1 MRWEQ
6 KVQYASLSD
15 VGMRRQN
22 NEDSLAI
29 QVSQSEEEFLRRGHL
44 FLVADGMGGHAV
56 GELAS
61 KIAAE
66 TIPHTYFKSPINDP
80 RISLQAAVVA
90 ANSAIFEKGEQNKEF
105 QRMGTTCSVLTLS
118 PKGAIIG
125 HVGDSR
131 CYRIRRDRI
140 DQLTFDHSLEW
151 EMRRRDGKAAEKL
164 DFSNHRNIILRS
176 LGPEPTVQVDLEGP
190 FVVLP
195 EDTYLLCSDGLS
207 NQVTDPEMGAIVREL
222 SPSQACRMLV
232 QLANLRGGP
241 DNSTV
246 VLARI
251 GELPANVPPPP
262 PEPEEELPGALGWMW
277 LAAFWFMA
285 LAIVGSVTLW
295 VFGNPWVGVS
305 LTGLSSTGMV
315 ILLLKALSI
324 QREALRKH
332 LHNTDDLSRTNLS
345 RPHRTAV
352 SLSSEELFHLLGDVE
367 QGLLRS
373 ATEENWSIDFKVHR
387 ESMAAAEQA
396 QREKRF
402 GRGCRDLA
410 RAIDSLVTQMP
421 NRGAPAGST

>member
-22 NEDSLAI
+22 NEDSYAI
-29 QVSQSEEEFLRRGHL
+29 QVSQSEEEYLRRGHL

-66 TIPHTYFKSPINDP
+66 TIPHTYFKSPISDT

-90 ANSAIFEKGEQNKEF
+90 ANTAIHEKGEQNKEF

-118 PKGAIIG
+118 SRGAILG

-131 CYRIRRDRI
+131 CYRVRRDRI

-151 EMRRRDGKAAEKL
+151 EMRRRDGKAADKI

-190 FVVLP
+190 FPVLP
-195 EDTYLLCSDGLS
+195 GDTFVLCSDGLS
-207 NQVTDPEMGAIVREL
+207 NQVNDSEIGAIVREL
-222 SPSQACRMLV
+222 SPSQSCRLLV

-246 VLARI
+246 VITRV
-251 GELPANVPPPP
+251 GELPANVLPPA
-262 PEPEEELPGALGWMW
+262 PEPLDEAPNALGWMW
-277 LAAFWFMA
+277 LAAFWLMS
-285 LAIVGSVTLW
+285 LAIVGGITLW
-295 VFGNPWVGVS
+295 IVGNPWAGVS

-324 QREALRKH
+324 QREAKNRSRE
-332 LHNTDDLSRTNLS
+332 NEDLYRTNLS

-352 SLSSEELFHLLGDVE
+352 SASSDELFQLLTE
-367 QGLLRS
+367 IESGLRRS
-373 ATEENWSIDFKVHR
+373 ATEENWSIDQKAHR
-387 ESMAAAEQA
+387 EAITAADQA
-396 QREKRF
+396 RREKRF

-410 RAIDSLVTQMP
+410 RAIDTLVAQMP
-421 NRGAPAGST
+421 KRGARPELA

>member
-22 NEDSLAI
+22 NEDSYAI
-29 QVSQSEEEFLRRGHL
+29 QVSQSEDEYLRRGHL

-61 KIAAE
+61 QMAAE
-66 TIPHTYFKSPINDP
+66 TIPHTYFKSTITDP
-80 RISLQAAVVA
+80 RISLQSAITA
-90 ANSAIFEKGEQNKEF
+90 ANSAIFLRGEQNKEF

-118 PKGAIIG
+118 PRGAILG

-151 EMRRRDGKAAEKL
+151 EMRRRDGKAAEKM
-164 DFSNHRNIILRS
+164 DFSSHRNIILRS

-190 FVVLP
+190 FPVQP
-195 EDTYLLCSDGLS
+195 GDTFFLCSDGLS
-207 NQVTDPEMGAIVREL
+207 NQVTDPEIGAIIREL
-222 SPSQACRMLV
+222 SPSQSCRLLV

-246 VLARI
+246 VVARV
-251 GELPANVPPPP
+251 GDLPANVPPPP
-262 PEPEEELPGALGWMW
+262 PEPFEEPPNALGWMW
-277 LAAFWFMA
+277 LSAFWLMA
-285 LAIVGSVTLW
+285 LAIVGGITLW
-295 VFGNPWVGVS
+295 LFGNPWVGVS

-315 ILLLKALSI
+315 ILLLKALAI
-324 QREALRKH
+324 QREANHKDQY
-332 LHNTDDLSRTNLS
+332 NEDLSRTNLS

-352 SLSSEELFHLLGDVE
+352 SMSSSELFQLLLDVE
-367 QGLLRS
+367 LGLRRS
-373 ATEENWSIDFKVHR
+373 ATEENWSINLTIHR
-387 ESMAAAEQA
+387 EAITAAEQA
-396 QREKRF
+396 RREKRF

-410 RAIDSLVTQMP
+410 RAIDTLVEQMP
-421 NRGAPAGST
+421 NRRAESL

>member
-22 NEDSLAI
+22 NEDSYAI
-29 QVSQSEEEFLRRGHL
+29 QISQSEEEYLRRGHL

-66 TIPHTYFKSPINDP
+66 TIPHTYFKSPIDDP

-90 ANSAIFEKGEQNKEF
+90 ANTAIHEKGEQNKDF

-118 PKGAIIG
+118 SKGAILG

-151 EMRRRDGKAAEKL
+151 EMRRRDGKAADKI

-190 FVVLP
+190 FPVLP
-195 EDTYLLCSDGLS
+195 GDTFILCSDGLS
-207 NQVTDPEMGAIVREL
+207 NQVTDPEIGAIVREL
-222 SPSQACRMLV
+222 SPSQSCRLLV
-232 QLANLRGGP
+232 QIANLRGGP

-246 VLARI
+246 VVARI
-251 GELPANVPPPP
+251 GELPANVPPPAP
-262 PEPEEELPGALGWMW
+262 DPVDEAPNALGWMW
-277 LAAFWFMA
+277 LAAFWLMA
-285 LAIVGSVTLW
+285 LAIVGGITLW
-295 VFGNPWVGVS
+295 LFGNPWVGVS
-305 LTGLSSTGMV
+305 LTGLSSVGMV
-315 ILLLKALSI
+315 ILLLKALST
-324 QREALRKH
+324 QRESNISYKK
-332 LHNTDDLSRTNLS
+332 NDLSRTNLS

-352 SLSSEELFHLLGDVE
+352 SISSSELFQMLVDVE
-367 QGLLRS
+367 LGLRRS
-373 ATEENWSIDFKVHR
+373 ATEENWSIDIKAHR
-387 ESMAAAEQA
+387 EAISAAEQA

-410 RAIDSLVTQMP
+410 RAIDTLSTQMP
-421 NRGAPAGST
+421 KRGARPELA